1 MKFADDVALIDR
13 RDYRGNTFLIV
24 RNVKEY

>member
-1 MKFADDVALIDR
+1 MKFEGGVASIDR

-24 RNVKEY
+24 KNEIEY